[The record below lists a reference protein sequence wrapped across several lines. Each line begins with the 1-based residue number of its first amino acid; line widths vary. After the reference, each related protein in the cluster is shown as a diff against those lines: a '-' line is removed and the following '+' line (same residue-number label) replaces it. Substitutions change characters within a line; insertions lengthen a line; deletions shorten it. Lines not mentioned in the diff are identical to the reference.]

1 METVLE
7 GRGLQKAYRDDGVET
22 QALRGLDIAVRRGE
36 FLAVMGP
43 SGCGKTT
50 LLNLLGA
57 LDSPTSGEVLFDGE
71 PMSSMSDRAL
81 TRIRRRRI
89 GFVFQ
94 FFNLIPV
101 LTVEEN
107 IAFPAR
113 LDGRGDLRPGIDR
126 LLDALGLGDL
136 RGKLPA
142 QLSGGERQRVAVARA
157 LVMEPEVVL
166 ADEPTGNIDTVAAGD
181 LLGLLG
187 RLHEDGQTIVLVT
200 HDPTVASVAERV
212 VFMRDGRLV
221 EEMALPGTSDPASVL
236 QEVVRLGRTDGD

>member
-7 GRGLQKAYRDDGVET
+7 GRDLRKVYRDDGVET
-22 QALRGLDIAVRRGE
+22 EALRDVDVTVGHGE
-36 FLAVMGP
+36 FVAVMGP

-57 LDSPTSGEVLFDGE
+57 LDTPTSGDVLFDGE
-71 PMSSMSDRAL
+71 PMSGMSDRAL
-81 TRIRRRRI
+81 TRIRRREI

-107 IAFPAR
+107 VAFPAR

-126 LLDALGLGDL
+126 LLDELGLDEL
-136 RGKLPA
+136 RDKLPA

-157 LVMEPEVVL
+157 LVMEPAVLL

-181 LLGLLG
+181 LLRLLR

-221 EEMALPGTSDPASVL
+221 EEMALPGTADAASVL
-236 QEVVRLGRTDGD
+236 SEVVRLGQTESN